1 MASMLITFVVVSVV
15 LTAIPGPDSL
25 LVVRSGLRGRAQATA
40 VGAGSAVAAL
50 AWGVAAAFGVAVVLE
65 RSALAFT
72 VVKLAGAAYLAV
84 LGVRTLWSTRHSA
97 AVPEAAE
104 DAGAEPGNAWS
115 GLRTGTIAGL
125 LNPKTGL
132 FYVAIL
138 PQILPKDASV
148 LPSTLLFAAIDALV
162 CLAYFS
168 LLAALAALLLPY
180 LRRPKVLRA
189 AERVTGVTLLGVGV
203 RAALEKG

>member
-1 MASMLITFVVVSVV
+1 MLITFVVVSVV

-50 AWGVAAAFGVAVVLE
+50 AWGVAAAFGLAVVLE

-72 VVKLAGAAYLAV
+72 VVKLAGAAYLTF
-84 LGVRTLWSTRHSA
+84 LGVRTLWSTRRSA
-97 AVPEAAE
+97 ATPEPAQEAAT
-104 DAGAEPGNAWS
+104 EPGSPWI

-138 PQILPKDASV
+138 PQILPKNTSV
-148 LPSTLLFAAIDALV
+148 LSSTLVFAGIDAVV

-180 LRRPKVLRA
+180 LRRPKVMRA
-189 AERVTGVTLLGVGV
+189 AERVTGVTLLGVGI
-203 RAALEKG
+203 RAALEKA

>member
-1 MASMLITFVVVSVV
+1 MLITFVVVSVV

-25 LVVRSGLRGRAQATA
+25 LVVRSGLRGRGQATA

-50 AWGVAAAFGVAVVLE
+50 AWGVAAAFGLAVILE

-72 VVKLAGAAYLAV
+72 VVKLAGAAYLTF
-84 LGVRTLWSTRHSA
+84 LGVRTLWSTRRAA
-97 AVPEAAE
+97 AVPETAE
-104 DAGAEPGNAWS
+104 ATESESRNVWS

-138 PQILPKDASV
+138 PQILPKDAAV

-180 LRRPKVLRA
+180 LRRPKVLRT
-189 AERVTGVTLLGVGV
+189 AERITGVTLLGVGF

>member
-1 MASMLITFVVVSVV
+1 MLITFVVVSVV

-50 AWGVAAAFGVAVVLE
+50 AWGVAAAFGLAVVLE

-72 VVKLAGAAYLAV
+72 VVKLAGAAYLTF
-84 LGVRTLWSTRHSA
+84 LGVRTLWSTRRSA
-97 AVPEAAE
+97 AAPEVPQESST
-104 DAGAEPGNAWS
+104 EPGNAWM

-138 PQILPKDASV
+138 PQILPKDTSV
-148 LPSTLLFAAIDALV
+148 LSSTLLFAGIDAVV

-180 LRRPKVLRA
+180 LRRPKVMRA
-189 AERVTGVTLLGVGV
+189 AERITGITLLGVGI
-203 RAALEKG
+203 RAAVEKA

>member
-1 MASMLITFVVVSVV
+1 MLITFVLVSVA

-25 LVVRSGLRGRAQATA
+25 LVVRSGLRGRGAATA

-50 AWGVAAAFGVAVVLE
+50 VWGVAAAFGVAVILE

-72 VVKLAGAAYLAV
+72 VVKFAGAAYLTV
-84 LGVRTLWSTRHSA
+84 LGVRTLWSARRSA
-97 AVPEAAE
+97 AAPEAADATE
-104 DAGAEPGNAWS
+104 DASGTAWS

-138 PQILPKDASV
+138 PQILPKDAAV
-148 LPSTLLFAAIDALV
+148 LPSTLLFAVIDALV

-168 LLAALAALLLPY
+168 LLAALAAVLLPY
-180 LRRPKVLRA
+180 LRRPKVLRT
-189 AERVTGVTLLGVGV
+189 AERVTGVTLLGVGL
-203 RAALEKG
+203 RAAFEKG

>member
-1 MASMLITFVVVSVV
+1 MTSMLITFVVVSVV

-25 LVVRSGLRGRAQATA
+25 LVVRSGLRGRGQATA

-50 AWGVAAAFGVAVVLE
+50 AWGVAAAFGLAVILE

-72 VVKLAGAAYLAV
+72 VVKLAGAAYLTF
-84 LGVRTLWSTRHSA
+84 LGVRTLWSTRRAA
-97 AVPEAAE
+97 AVPETAE
-104 DAGAEPGNAWS
+104 ATESESRNVWS

-138 PQILPKDASV
+138 PQILPKDAAV

-180 LRRPKVLRA
+180 LRRPKVLRT
-189 AERVTGVTLLGVGV
+189 AERITGVTLLGVGF